1 MPGTKE
7 EEIEKRRNRVRQAA
21 MDSIASRG
29 QFNFRLDGNDIK
41 RLYVLAKKTK
51 RPVSS
56 MVREWVLDRLEKE
69 EGKKKQSSICQLI
82 ITETSKILYNS
93 LACWNAG
100 SSSASASI

>member
-69 EGKKKQSSICQLI
+69 EGKKITSPPWARSMEQRIAELEKTILMLVNELQS
-82 ITETSKILYNS
+82 NR
-93 LACWNAG
+93 
-100 SSSASASI
+100 